1 MEAIIPKSV
10 FLGVNMLVK
19 NRPDDWY
26 DKLYDELFYY
36 EGNGGIF
43 QLFKDRYQTTKQNDD
58 IKFWRLFRCLY
69 EQLEVV
75 YPLMDI
81 ADILDED
88 YTPEIMYETMH
99 KHEVK
104 ELNKLRNTALH
115 GDEFIKLYRGQ
126 PFGDIN
132 GFSWTTDQNLAQ
144 WFATR
149 TKTDLKPIVYIA
161 SIPREEIIC
170 YWNER
175 KEKEVF
181 MTPKFVLDYNIKLTK
196 EEL

>member
-1 MEAIIPKSV
+1 
-10 FLGVNMLVK
+10 
-19 NRPDDWY
+19 
-26 DKLYDELFYY
+26 
-36 EGNGGIF
+36 
-43 QLFKDRYQTTKQNDD
+43 
-58 IKFWRLFRCLY
+58 
-69 EQLEVV
+69 
-75 YPLMDI
+75 MDI

-170 YWNER
+170 YWNAR